1 MDYKD
6 DNVWLMQ
13 GDCLERMK
21 EIPTGSV
28 DMVLTDPPY
37 GTTQNKWDSVIDL
50 GTMWEQL
57 LRITELTSAIVMT
70 AGQPFTTTLIASNI
84 ENFKYSWV

>member
-6 DNVWLMQ
+6 ENVWLMQ

-21 EIPTGSV
+21 EIPNGSV

-37 GTTQNKWDSVIDL
+37 ILSTSKGGGMMGKEGRTFMEDMNVSLKVGIDTKAYL
-50 GTMWEQL
+50 EGW
-57 LRITELTSAIVMT
+57 
-70 AGQPFTTTLIASNI
+70 
-84 ENFKYSWV
+84 